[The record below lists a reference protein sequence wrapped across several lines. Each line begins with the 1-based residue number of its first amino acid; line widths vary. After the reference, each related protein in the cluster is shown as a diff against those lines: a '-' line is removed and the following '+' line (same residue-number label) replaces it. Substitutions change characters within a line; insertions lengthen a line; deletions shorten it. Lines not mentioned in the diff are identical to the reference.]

1 MKILFCG
8 LGSICQRHLRNINM
22 LFGEKHEIIAFRS
35 IGSKSQITEN
45 SDLNLNIDIEKK
57 YNIKAYYDIYD
68 ALSEKPEICFVCNPT
83 SMHVKTAIDAANIGC
98 HLFIEKTL

>member
-1 MKILFCG
+1 
-8 LGSICQRHLRNINM
+8 M

-57 YNIKAYYDIYD
+57 YNIKAYYDI
-68 ALSEKPEICFVCNPT
+68 
-83 SMHVKTAIDAANIGC
+83 
-98 HLFIEKTL
+98 